1 MTEEEKIKNSFLY
14 MNAGEPLADFLKECE
29 ISIVRRDQR
38 ALAKLFSTFEF
49 TFKVP
54 AQVFKKYES
63 HHLSFQGKLK
73 EGLHN
78 YHQYDSVLVYLTAD
92 WDKLVAV
99 STEVRPVMTA
109 WQEINSMQETLV
121 SQVHAASN
129 TISFQ
134 NIGNTARHLLRK
146 LADLVFKADLHTPP
160 NNERDLSPESY
171 KNRLW
176 AFVLYKVP
184 ASSTGEKIREYAENL
199 LETTDKAIDLSQS
212 VTHALNAD
220 AFLAHSCAVSALTA
234 VHFIKLAFDRP
245 DPNGGQER

>member
-1 MTEEEKIKNSFLY
+1 

-38 ALAKLFSTFEF
+38 AFAKVFSTFEF

-54 AQVFKKYES
+54 AQTFKKYES

-92 WDKLVAV
+92 WDKLEAV
-99 STEVRPVMTA
+99 STEVRPVITA
-109 WQEINSMQETLV
+109 WQEINSIQETLV
-121 SQVHAASN
+121 SQVHTASD

-134 NIGNTARHLLRK
+134 NVGNTARHLLRK
-146 LADLVFKADLHTPP
+146 LADLVFNPDLYTPP
-160 NNERDLSPESY
+160 DNHRDLSPESY

-184 ASSTGEKIREYAENL
+184 ASSTGENVREYAESL
-199 LETTDKAIDLSQS
+199 LDTTDKAIDLSQS

-220 AFLAHSCAVSALTA
+220 AFLARTCAISALTV
-234 VHFIKLAFDRP
+234 VHFIKLVFDRP
-245 DPNGGQER
+245 DPKGGQER